1 MYVDVGILYSN
12 KNYLDKY
19 NEKVPTTWD
28 ELIETAERIK
38 DKEKKIGNFE
48 IEGYLPN
55 MPGIWINI

>member
-55 MPGIWINI
+55 MPGI